1 MPHWAYWT
9 LLSARACTI
18 LWRYDCSPNELQWTA
33 ADIQCLPILIS
44 LETSEVPIVAEK
56 ALALHAHLH
65 TKHASLVNIR
75 FLDFARA
82 SYEYQRSIT
91 AEVSG
96 HRHGQALLQG
106 WYTLISEKRAWRIDL
121 LKSFCR
127 AFDYD
132 VSKKTTVSPGN
143 LEITLCVPDDQVNIG
158 LVLYLSDNLATFEY
172 KLQDEPM
179 SVVHFLGTVIA
190 SCIHLASMLE
200 SGSIEGDPG
209 DLVEGKK
216 LVVPNVSTVR
226 PRTGTLY
233 YD

>member
-1 MPHWAYWT
+1 
-9 LLSARACTI
+9 
-18 LWRYDCSPNELQWTA
+18 
-33 ADIQCLPILIS
+33 
-44 LETSEVPIVAEK
+44 VPVVAEK

-82 SYEYQRSIT
+82 SYDYQRSIT

-96 HRHGQALLQG
+96 HRHGQALLQD
-106 WYTLISEKRAWRIDL
+106 WYSLISEKRTWRIDL

-132 VSKKTTVSPGN
+132 VSRKDTVNSS
-143 LEITLCVPDDQVNIG
+143 LLRARAETDDQVDIG

-179 SVVHFLGTVIA
+179 SVVHYLGTVIA
-190 SCIHLASMLE
+190 SCIHLASLLE
-200 SGSIEGDPG
+200 SGKIEGEAQ
-209 DLVEGKK
+209 DLIEGKK
-216 LVVPNVSTVR
+216 LVVPNVSPPPDDLPEAILMMQSQEVVYAESAINASIVVCLALATKNHLL
-226 PRTGTLY
+226 GMWSLSEE
-233 YD
+233 